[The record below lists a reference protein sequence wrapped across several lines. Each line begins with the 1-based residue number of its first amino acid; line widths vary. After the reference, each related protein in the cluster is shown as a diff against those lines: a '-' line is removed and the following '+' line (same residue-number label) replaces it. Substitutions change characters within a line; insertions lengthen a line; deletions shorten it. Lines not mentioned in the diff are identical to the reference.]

1 MMTPPTYRL
10 TERNSMTIRI
20 LNILLFWTI
29 VLAGTKVFAADTQAV
44 DVRLQAFQ
52 VVAQDKGAEK
62 LLPALEAEV
71 GDTIEYQITYLN
83 QGKSVAQSVAAT
95 LPVPEGAMHYLA
107 GSAAP
112 KAVQASLDG
121 KKFSPLPLT
130 REVMRKGLR
139 VVERV
144 PASEYRFLR
153 WDLGDLAPGQSIT
166 VSSRMKVMSVGS
178 APKLASK

>member
-1 MMTPPTYRL
+1 M
-10 TERNSMTIRI
+10 
-20 LNILLFWTI
+20 
-29 VLAGTKVFAADTQAV
+29 AQA
-44 DVRLQAFQ
+44 
-52 VVAQDKGAEK
+52 
-62 LLPALEAEV
+62 
-71 GDTIEYQITYLN
+71 
-83 QGKSVAQSVAAT
+83 VAAT
-95 LPVPEGAMHYLA
+95 LPVPEGAMSYLA

-121 KKFSPLPLT
+121 KTFAPLPLT

-153 WDLGDLAPGQSIT
+153 WNLGDLAPGQAVT
-166 VSSRMKVMSVGS
+166 VSSRMKVISIGS

>member
-1 MMTPPTYRL
+1 MYIRL
-10 TERNSMTIRI
+10 

-29 VLAGTKVFAADTQAV
+29 VLAGSKVFAADTQAV

-52 VVAQDKGAEK
+52 VSASQGGEK
-62 LLPALEAEV
+62 LTPALEAEV
-71 GDTIEYQITYLN
+71 GDTIEYQITYHN
-83 QGKSVAQSVAAT
+83 QGKTAAQAVAAT
-95 LPVPEGAMHYLA
+95 LPIPAGSMSYLA

-121 KKFSPLPLT
+121 KTFGALPLT
-130 REVMRKGLR
+130 REVVRKGLR
-139 VVERV
+139 VIERV

-153 WDLGDLAPGQSIT
+153 WNLGDLAPGQSLT
-166 VSSRMKVMSVGS
+166 VSSRMKVISVGS

>member
-1 MMTPPTYRL
+1 
-10 TERNSMTIRI
+10 MTIRI

-52 VVAQDKGAEK
+52 VVQAQGGEK
-62 LLPALEAEV
+62 LVPALEAEV
-71 GDTIEYQITYLN
+71 GNTIEYQITYQN
-83 QGKSVAQSVAAT
+83 QGKAVAQAVAAT
-95 LPVPEGAMHYLA
+95 LPVPEGAMSYLA

-121 KKFSPLPLT
+121 KTFAPLPLT
-130 REVMRKGLR
+130 REVVRKGLR

-153 WDLGDLAPGQSIT
+153 WNLGDLAPGQAVT
-166 VSSRMKVMSVGS
+166 VSSRMKVISIGS
-178 APKLASK
+178 APKLANK